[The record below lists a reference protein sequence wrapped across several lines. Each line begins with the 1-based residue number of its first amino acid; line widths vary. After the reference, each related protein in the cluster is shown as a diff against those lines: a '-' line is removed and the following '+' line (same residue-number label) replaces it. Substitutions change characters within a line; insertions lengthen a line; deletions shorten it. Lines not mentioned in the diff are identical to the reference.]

1 MLDGSHRRHS
11 DVGVVIFSRCVEAE
25 WRAVGMT
32 SSVDL
37 KTKLHVSERR
47 ERLIEFYIVLAS
59 FSHH

>member
-32 SSVDL
+32 SSVNL

-47 ERLIEFYIVLAS
+47 ERLGCFMA
-59 FSHH
+59 FD